1 MNDVRQTRYANRVKA
16 SWDCLVSD
24 VERWK
29 KAFRQDSLMAFH
41 VGQFQMFC
49 ANAHAR
55 LVNEHDKYKK
65 SIGIMESDDEQ
76 RMFESFVIGVLTS
89 QWMLLRQVC
98 QQRLPGNPYEEKLA
112 ELDRKAAGYY
122 RQIASALGQTE
133 ICPPLTYLGQIDELL
148 LFNRQAPM
156 LLSVPFGVLTQP
168 NIDAAIAHEIGH
180 AFLAMKPK
188 YFYALKNAL
197 IDDLANKGGY
207 VPSVNVNTRQMS
219 GGKSVGFPS
228 VSLEPGQ
235 QKSVIHKMILGWLGE
250 VVADIIGTLLYA
262 GSLFSLIF
270 GLSVIPDA
278 EGGYLLVL
286 AALLMIVFLRWELAA
301 ENPVVNVGVFRRNP
315 VFLFSNL
322 AALINYSSTFAVAYL
337 LSLYLQYLK
346 GFDPQTT
353 GLILV
358 AQPIVQVVF
367 SPFAGRLSDRME
379 PRIVASAGM
388 GLCVIGLTVFSFLT
402 LETSL
407 GLILASLM
415 LLGLGFALFSSP
427 NANAIMSAV
436 EPCYYGLAS
445 GMVSTMR
452 LIGQMISL
460 GIAMLTFSV
469 IMGHVEIAPAQMDE
483 LMVSIKVAFGIF
495 AGLCLMGMLFSLARG
510 KMQREQT
517 AL

>member
-1 MNDVRQTRYANRVKA
+1 MKNDQAVLLVVCMTSFITPFLA
-16 SWDCLVSD
+16 SS
-24 VERWK
+24 
-29 KAFRQDSLMAFH
+29 
-41 VGQFQMFC
+41 
-49 ANAHAR
+49 
-55 LVNEHDKYKK
+55 VNVALP
-65 SIGIMESDDEQ
+65 SINTDFAIPDQ
-76 RMFESFVIGVLTS
+76 A
-89 QWMLLRQVC
+89 LLGWIVT
-98 QQRLPGNPYEEKLA
+98 G
-112 ELDRKAAGYY
+112 
-122 RQIASALGQTE
+122 
-133 ICPPLTYLGQIDELL
+133 
-148 LFNRQAPM
+148 F
-156 LLSVPFGVLTQP
+156 LLSAAVFVVPFGRIADMRGRKKMFVSGLLIIVVSSFFCSISTTELMLIASRVIEGVGSAMIFGTGIAILTSAFPAKHRGNVLGINVAIVYVGSSSGPFLGGIITQYAGWRF
-168 NIDAAIAHEIGH
+168 IYAGIMVYALLAAI
-180 AFLAMKPK
+180 LAQMMIK
-188 YFYALKNAL
+188 
-197 IDDLANKGGY
+197 DDRHCQEDG
-207 VPSVNVNTRQMS
+207 R
-219 GGKSVGFPS
+219 F
-228 VSLEPGQ
+228 
-235 QKSVIHKMILGWLGE
+235 
-250 VVADIIGTLLYA
+250 DIIGTLLYA

-270 GLSVIPDA
+270 GLSIIPDA

-286 AALLMIVFLRWELAA
+286 AALLMIIFLRWELAA

-388 GLCVIGLTVFSFLT
+388 GLCVIGLTIFSFLT

-517 AL
+517 AM

>member
-1 MNDVRQTRYANRVKA
+1 MKNDQAVLLVVCMTSFITPFLA
-16 SWDCLVSD
+16 SS
-24 VERWK
+24 
-29 KAFRQDSLMAFH
+29 
-41 VGQFQMFC
+41 
-49 ANAHAR
+49 
-55 LVNEHDKYKK
+55 VNVALP
-65 SIGIMESDDEQ
+65 SINTDFAIPDQ
-76 RMFESFVIGVLTS
+76 A
-89 QWMLLRQVC
+89 LLGWIVT
-98 QQRLPGNPYEEKLA
+98 G
-112 ELDRKAAGYY
+112 
-122 RQIASALGQTE
+122 
-133 ICPPLTYLGQIDELL
+133 
-148 LFNRQAPM
+148 F
-156 LLSVPFGVLTQP
+156 LLSAAVFVVPFGRIADMRGRKKMFVSGLLIIVVSSFFCSISTTELMLIASRVIEGVGSAMIFGTGIAILTSAFPAKHRGNVLGINVAIVYVGSSSGPFLGGIITQYAGWRF
-168 NIDAAIAHEIGH
+168 IYAGIMVYALLAAI
-180 AFLAMKPK
+180 LAQMMIK
-188 YFYALKNAL
+188 
-197 IDDLANKGGY
+197 DDRHCQEDG
-207 VPSVNVNTRQMS
+207 R
-219 GGKSVGFPS
+219 F
-228 VSLEPGQ
+228 
-235 QKSVIHKMILGWLGE
+235 
-250 VVADIIGTLLYA
+250 DIIGTLLYA

-286 AALLMIVFLRWELAA
+286 AALLMIIFLRWELAA

-517 AL
+517 AM

>member
-1 MNDVRQTRYANRVKA
+1 MKNDQAVLLVVCMTSFITPFLA
-16 SWDCLVSD
+16 SS
-24 VERWK
+24 
-29 KAFRQDSLMAFH
+29 
-41 VGQFQMFC
+41 
-49 ANAHAR
+49 
-55 LVNEHDKYKK
+55 VNVALP
-65 SIGIMESDDEQ
+65 SINTDFAIPDQ
-76 RMFESFVIGVLTS
+76 A
-89 QWMLLRQVC
+89 LLGWIVT
-98 QQRLPGNPYEEKLA
+98 G
-112 ELDRKAAGYY
+112 
-122 RQIASALGQTE
+122 
-133 ICPPLTYLGQIDELL
+133 
-148 LFNRQAPM
+148 F
-156 LLSVPFGVLTQP
+156 LLSAAVFVVPFGRIADMRGRKKMFVSGLLIIVISSFFCSISSTELMLIASRVIEGVGSAMIFGTGIAILTSAFPAKHRGNVLGINVAIVYVGSSSGPFLGGIITQYAGWRF
-168 NIDAAIAHEIGH
+168 IYAGIMVYALLAAI
-180 AFLAMKPK
+180 LAQIMIK
-188 YFYALKNAL
+188 
-197 IDDLANKGGY
+197 DDRHCQEDG
-207 VPSVNVNTRQMS
+207 R
-219 GGKSVGFPS
+219 F
-228 VSLEPGQ
+228 
-235 QKSVIHKMILGWLGE
+235 
-250 VVADIIGTLLYA
+250 DIIGTLLYA

-286 AALLMIVFLRWELAA
+286 AALLMIIFLRWELAA

-517 AL
+517 AM

>member
-1 MNDVRQTRYANRVKA
+1 MKNDQAVLLVVCMTSFITPFLA
-16 SWDCLVSD
+16 SS
-24 VERWK
+24 
-29 KAFRQDSLMAFH
+29 
-41 VGQFQMFC
+41 
-49 ANAHAR
+49 
-55 LVNEHDKYKK
+55 VNVALP
-65 SIGIMESDDEQ
+65 SINTDFAIPDQ
-76 RMFESFVIGVLTS
+76 A
-89 QWMLLRQVC
+89 LLGWIVT
-98 QQRLPGNPYEEKLA
+98 G
-112 ELDRKAAGYY
+112 
-122 RQIASALGQTE
+122 
-133 ICPPLTYLGQIDELL
+133 
-148 LFNRQAPM
+148 F
-156 LLSVPFGVLTQP
+156 LLSAAVFVVPFGRIADMRGRKKMFVSGLLIIVISSFFCSISSTELMLIASRVIEGVGSAMIFGTGIAILTSAFPAKHRGNVLGINVAIVYVGSSSGPFLGGIITQYAGWRF
-168 NIDAAIAHEIGH
+168 IYAGIMVYALLAAI
-180 AFLAMKPK
+180 LAQIMIK
-188 YFYALKNAL
+188 
-197 IDDLANKGGY
+197 DDRHCQEDG
-207 VPSVNVNTRQMS
+207 R
-219 GGKSVGFPS
+219 F
-228 VSLEPGQ
+228 
-235 QKSVIHKMILGWLGE
+235 
-250 VVADIIGTLLYA
+250 DIIGTLLYA

-286 AALLMIVFLRWELAA
+286 AALLMIIFLRWELAA

-388 GLCVIGLTVFSFLT
+388 GLCVIGLTIFSFLT

-517 AL
+517 AM

>member
-1 MNDVRQTRYANRVKA
+1 MKNDQAVLLVVCMTSFITPFLA
-16 SWDCLVSD
+16 SS
-24 VERWK
+24 
-29 KAFRQDSLMAFH
+29 
-41 VGQFQMFC
+41 
-49 ANAHAR
+49 
-55 LVNEHDKYKK
+55 VNVALP
-65 SIGIMESDDEQ
+65 SINTDFAIPDQ
-76 RMFESFVIGVLTS
+76 A
-89 QWMLLRQVC
+89 LLGWIVT
-98 QQRLPGNPYEEKLA
+98 G
-112 ELDRKAAGYY
+112 
-122 RQIASALGQTE
+122 
-133 ICPPLTYLGQIDELL
+133 
-148 LFNRQAPM
+148 F
-156 LLSVPFGVLTQP
+156 LLSAAVFVVPFGRIADMRGRKKMFVSGLLIIVISSFFCSISSTELMLIASRVIEGVGSAMIFGTGIAILTSAFPAKHRGNVLGINVAIVYVGSSSGPFLGGIITQYAGWRF
-168 NIDAAIAHEIGH
+168 IYAGIMVYALLAAI
-180 AFLAMKPK
+180 LAQIMIK
-188 YFYALKNAL
+188 
-197 IDDLANKGGY
+197 DDRHCQEDG
-207 VPSVNVNTRQMS
+207 R
-219 GGKSVGFPS
+219 F
-228 VSLEPGQ
+228 
-235 QKSVIHKMILGWLGE
+235 
-250 VVADIIGTLLYA
+250 DIIGTLLYA

-270 GLSVIPDA
+270 GLSIIPDA

-286 AALLMIVFLRWELAA
+286 AALLMIIFLRWELAA

-517 AL
+517 AM

>member
-1 MNDVRQTRYANRVKA
+1 MKNDQAVLLVVCMTSFITPFLA
-16 SWDCLVSD
+16 SS
-24 VERWK
+24 
-29 KAFRQDSLMAFH
+29 
-41 VGQFQMFC
+41 
-49 ANAHAR
+49 
-55 LVNEHDKYKK
+55 VNVALP
-65 SIGIMESDDEQ
+65 SINTDFAIPDQ
-76 RMFESFVIGVLTS
+76 A
-89 QWMLLRQVC
+89 LLGWIVT
-98 QQRLPGNPYEEKLA
+98 G
-112 ELDRKAAGYY
+112 
-122 RQIASALGQTE
+122 
-133 ICPPLTYLGQIDELL
+133 
-148 LFNRQAPM
+148 F
-156 LLSVPFGVLTQP
+156 LLSAAVFVVPFGRIADMRGRKKMFVSGLLIIVVSSFFCSISSTELMLIASRVIEGVGSAMIFGTGIAILTSAFPAKHRGNVLGINVAIVYVGSSSGPFLGGIITQYAGWRF
-168 NIDAAIAHEIGH
+168 IYAGIMVYALLAAI
-180 AFLAMKPK
+180 LAQMMIK
-188 YFYALKNAL
+188 
-197 IDDLANKGGY
+197 DDRHCQEDG
-207 VPSVNVNTRQMS
+207 R
-219 GGKSVGFPS
+219 F
-228 VSLEPGQ
+228 
-235 QKSVIHKMILGWLGE
+235 
-250 VVADIIGTLLYA
+250 DIIGTLLYA

-270 GLSVIPDA
+270 GLSIIPDA

-286 AALLMIVFLRWELAA
+286 AALLMIIFLRWELAA

-517 AL
+517 AM

>member
-1 MNDVRQTRYANRVKA
+1 MKNDQAVLLVVCMTSFITPFLA
-16 SWDCLVSD
+16 SS
-24 VERWK
+24 
-29 KAFRQDSLMAFH
+29 
-41 VGQFQMFC
+41 
-49 ANAHAR
+49 
-55 LVNEHDKYKK
+55 VNVALP
-65 SIGIMESDDEQ
+65 SINTDFAIPDQ
-76 RMFESFVIGVLTS
+76 A
-89 QWMLLRQVC
+89 LLGWIVT
-98 QQRLPGNPYEEKLA
+98 G
-112 ELDRKAAGYY
+112 
-122 RQIASALGQTE
+122 
-133 ICPPLTYLGQIDELL
+133 
-148 LFNRQAPM
+148 F
-156 LLSVPFGVLTQP
+156 LLSAAVFVVPFGRIADMRGRKKMFVSGLLIIVVSSFFCSISTTELMLIASRVIEGVGSAMIFGTGIAILTSAFPAKHRGNVLGINVAIVYVGSSSGPFLGGIITQYAGWRF
-168 NIDAAIAHEIGH
+168 IYAGIMVYALLAAI
-180 AFLAMKPK
+180 LAQMMIK
-188 YFYALKNAL
+188 
-197 IDDLANKGGY
+197 DDRHCQEDG
-207 VPSVNVNTRQMS
+207 R
-219 GGKSVGFPS
+219 F
-228 VSLEPGQ
+228 
-235 QKSVIHKMILGWLGE
+235 
-250 VVADIIGTLLYA
+250 DIIGTLLYA

-270 GLSVIPDA
+270 GLSIIPDA

-286 AALLMIVFLRWELAA
+286 AALLMIIFLRWELAA

-517 AL
+517 AM

>member
-1 MNDVRQTRYANRVKA
+1 MKNDQAVLLVVCMTSFITPFLA
-16 SWDCLVSD
+16 SS
-24 VERWK
+24 
-29 KAFRQDSLMAFH
+29 
-41 VGQFQMFC
+41 
-49 ANAHAR
+49 
-55 LVNEHDKYKK
+55 VNVALP
-65 SIGIMESDDEQ
+65 SINTDFAIPDQ
-76 RMFESFVIGVLTS
+76 A
-89 QWMLLRQVC
+89 LLGWIVT
-98 QQRLPGNPYEEKLA
+98 G
-112 ELDRKAAGYY
+112 
-122 RQIASALGQTE
+122 
-133 ICPPLTYLGQIDELL
+133 
-148 LFNRQAPM
+148 F
-156 LLSVPFGVLTQP
+156 LLSAAVFVVPFGRIADMRGRKKMFVSGLLIIVVSSFFCSISTTELMLIASRIIEGVGSAMIFGTGIAILTSAFPAKHRGNVLGINVAIVYVGSSTGPFLGGIITQYAGWRF
-168 NIDAAIAHEIGH
+168 IYAGIMVYALLAAI
-180 AFLAMKPK
+180 LA
-188 YFYALKNAL
+188 
-197 IDDLANKGGY
+197 
-207 VPSVNVNTRQMS
+207 Q
-219 GGKSVGFPS
+219 
-228 VSLEPGQ
+228 
-235 QKSVIHKMILGWLGE
+235 KMIKDDRHCQEDGRF
-250 VVADIIGTLLYA
+250 DIIGTLLYA
-262 GSLFSLIF
+262 SSLFSLIF
-270 GLSVIPDA
+270 GLSIIPDA

-286 AALLMIVFLRWELAA
+286 AALLMIIFLRWELAA

-388 GLCVIGLTVFSFLT
+388 GLCVIGLAVFSFLT
-402 LETSL
+402 PETSL

-427 NANAIMSAV
+427 NTNAIMSAV

-460 GIAMLTFSV
+460 GIAMLTFST

-495 AGLCLMGMLFSLARG
+495 AGFCLMGMLFSLARG

-517 AL
+517 AM